1 MKRVRKVFLCLVL
14 LFASAAGVPV
24 TPDEIE
30 ELLSDM
36 SQPKIAT
43 PARQPDLFR

>member
-1 MKRVRKVFLCLVL
+1 MKRVRNVFLCQVL
-14 LFASAAGVPV
+14 LFASAAGMPV

-30 ELLSDM
+30 ELLKDM

-43 PARQPDLFR
+43 PARPPGLFR